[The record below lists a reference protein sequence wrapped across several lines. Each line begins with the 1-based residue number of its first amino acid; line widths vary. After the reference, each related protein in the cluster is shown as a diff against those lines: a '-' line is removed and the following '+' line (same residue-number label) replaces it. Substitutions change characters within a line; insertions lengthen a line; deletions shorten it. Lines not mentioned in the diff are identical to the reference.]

1 MAAKNASKR
10 QNNGVQSVKMLLSA
24 ASVAATLGGWV
35 AFSLPEP
42 TTQASTL
49 QSHEVSID
57 LAPIPTV
64 LPRPSGLQSPDQAG
78 NPTDLPT
85 VKQADPTQPVLPTLR
100 TVNAQPPKAV
110 TKTKSS
116 R

>member
-1 MAAKNASKR
+1 MTTTNASKR
-10 QNNGVQSVKMLLSA
+10 PHHGAQSVKMLLGA

-64 LPRPSGLQSPDQAG
+64 LPRPSGMQNSVQAG
-78 NPTDLPT
+78 NPTDYPT
-85 VKQADPTQPVLPTLR
+85 VKQADPAQSVLPTLR